1 MKNKLLLA
9 SCFFLCSSLVAEE
22 SSYNIIQ
29 TNHSDVYIKN
39 AQCED
44 NYRLTFNV
52 VNKSDK
58 YVWRVNLT
66 VYDPSGDPVDQG
78 KLEFKYPNYIR
89 AQSGYAGSIGI
100 KNCKALEK
108 THKLSF
114 TVEKEK

>member
-1 MKNKLLLA
+1 MENKILLA
-9 SCFFLCSSLVAEE
+9 SCFFLCSSLMADE
-22 SSYNIIQ
+22 SSSNIIQ

-78 KLEFKYPNYIR
+78 KLEFRYPNYIR

-100 KNCKALEK
+100 KNCRTLEK

-114 TVEKEK
+114 TVDKEK